1 MADPLHGPNEP
12 KAPSS
17 PWPPLRPTHTRR
29 RAVARLLLLTGAVA
43 LVCGLV
49 YITHRRHPGDITS
62 NAVPQLRALRQLLG
76 QDHHSSSPSR
86 RHLPATPDPAPS
98 AANASHATHTAHLHA
113 LRAAH
118 RRQLAS
124 ARPLVFAITV
134 PTLLD
139 GVTNGN
145 YCSVPAQVET
155 SRTHL
160 SRTNHS
166 PCRSRDGA
174 AHLLKYI

>member
-1 MADPLHGPNEP
+1 
-12 KAPSS
+12 
-17 PWPPLRPTHTRR
+17 
-29 RAVARLLLLTGAVA
+29 
-43 LVCGLV
+43 V

-98 AANASHATHTAHLHA
+98 ATNASHATHTAHLHA
-113 LRAAH
+113 LYAAH

-124 ARPLVFAITV
+124 ARPLVFAIFV

-145 YCSVPAQVET
+145 YCSVPAQVEHRAPAC
-155 SRTHL
+155 SYL
-160 SRTNHS
+160 SRYKSSSLKIAGWRS
-166 PCRSRDGA
+166 PPAQICLFFF
-174 AHLLKYI
+174 H